1 MSANLATGI
10 RHMTAALT
18 VIVAP
23 DTGKAEKALKS
34 GSTIAGKAR
43 RVTDMRK
50 LISKV
55 AAKFRFNKA
64 ASASPAATNE
74 LRVRYLPPTPHSE
87 EVPPA
92 LFAAELE
99 NIRKKR
105 KAMNVEDLARH
116 ESPGMDHKL
125 AGLALSGG
133 GIRSATFNLG
143 VIQAL
148 YRCGLFSRLDYLSTV
163 SGGGYIGSCL
173 SSIFATAPDDK
184 DLLIIVEGLPEDARF
199 SVGKPLTHNR
209 WQLEAG
215 SCEALKLFLPPD
227 QQARRL
233 TLTNQ
238 VVRKNAQ
245 EAITSENGIEA
256 VFHVLDNNCKGLKSS
271 TQVQNGRSALTIEI
285 PAANRPD
292 AASGDHWVTLSV
304 HTEPFPFQH
313 HLGGDESDSFKHL
326 RDSSNYLVPR
336 QFLAT
341 FRLPGLFIRGLIVN
355 FAMILPFLLLAAIAT
370 TWTSGGQITKAIQA
384 ENLNIEIPERAPSEK
399 TEAEATTTP
408 YRYFLDVEEHLA
420 ETALMKNLTSL
431 KANVS
436 KCFFVSLTGVPDAIE
451 VGPTATYYD
460 KEWIVAGQT
469 PEKIYFEYPAGFR
482 SKFNI
487 SAVVWTE
494 DMSPATCAA
503 ARSGKFTATIKN
515 PVEALA
521 DSSFSLIK
529 IAIFLAMAILG
540 LYPLGQWLLNQVSP
554 TDWHARD
561 RITRWLCGGAILS
574 LALFS
579 AIQIQPVAVYYY
591 HIMSDSQDATF
602 GDVGELSTVI
612 AAILTVLGSLFSGAM
627 ARRTAGVI
635 GKIGLTILGI
645 LGPVVLWL
653 VYLNLTRWILVENT
667 TPGWAGALWQ
677 IADGATPVAP
687 RTVTAIIA
695 PPLALL
701 GALVAWIGGALQPL
715 LNFVHDNWRWSHH
728 ARDVVG
734 SYAIVSLVIFVITRL
749 FYDVNATSFHRFYRD
764 RLSAAYLINPWRHT
778 NSGRVFHNDGQK
790 LSALSQD
797 RAPYH
802 LINTTL
808 NIQRSKTANLRGRNG
823 AFFVFAPQYS
833 GSQLT
838 GYRRTSELE
847 EEHGDLDLGTAMAI
861 SGAAASPNMGS
872 NTMRSL
878 VFIMSL
884 LNIRLGY
891 WFPHPGNFGGKDY
904 GHKHFRNILR
914 LASAPFT
921 RVTPYHLFKEMIGD
935 LKEDGWHV
943 NLTDGGH
950 LENMGLYELIR
961 RRCKL
966 IIVSDAEADPDMIFA
981 GLANA
986 VRLIRIDLGV
996 WIDID
1001 VDQIRIDAA
1010 TGHSRSHYA
1019 IGRIRYGDGDD
1030 AHGYLI
1036 YFKSSTTGDEDV
1048 HIKEYDALEPTFP
1061 QQTTADQFFDEAQFE
1076 AYRALGHHVAMSL
1089 LAAPAMTRRDM
1100 RKTDDIIAGLEELMT
1115 QEQK

>member
-1 MSANLATGI
+1 
-10 RHMTAALT
+10 
-18 VIVAP
+18 
-23 DTGKAEKALKS
+23 
-34 GSTIAGKAR
+34 
-43 RVTDMRK
+43 MRK

-64 ASASPAATNE
+64 EPDSPAAINE
-74 LRVRYLPPTPHSE
+74 VRARYLPPTPHSE
-87 EVPPA
+87 TVPPE

-99 NIRKKR
+99 NIREKR
-105 KAMNVEDLARH
+105 KAMHLEDLAGH
-116 ESPGMDHKL
+116 EGPGADHKL
-125 AGLALSGG
+125 VGLALSGG

-143 VIQAL
+143 IIQAL
-148 YRCGLFSRLDYLSTV
+148 YRSNLFSRLDYLSTV

-184 DLLIIVEGLPEDARF
+184 DLLIIVEGLPDNARF
-199 SVGKPLTHNR
+199 SVGKPLTGNR
-209 WQLEAG
+209 WQLEA
-215 SCEALKLFLPPD
+215 SLCEGLKLFLPPD
-227 QQARRL
+227 QHNRRL
-233 TLTNQ
+233 TLTNH
-238 VVRKNAQ
+238 VARRDGEK
-245 EAITSENGIEA
+245 TTPPENGPENSIEA
-256 VFHVLDNNCKGLKSS
+256 VLHVLDNNDEHIESS
-271 TQVQNGRSALTIEI
+271 TQIQNDRSTLVIEI
-285 PAANRPD
+285 PA
-292 AASGDHWVTLSV
+292 SGSPAEHRINLAV
-304 HTEPFPFQH
+304 HTAPFPFQH
-313 HLGGDESDSFKHL
+313 HLGGDESGSFKHL
-326 RDSSNYLVPR
+326 RDSSNYLVPN

-370 TWTSGGQITKAIQA
+370 TWTSGGRITKAIQA
-384 ENLNIEIPERAPSEK
+384 EALEIEVPERALPENPDIE
-399 TEAEATTTP
+399 TNTP
-408 YRYFLDVEEHLA
+408 YRYTVNVEEHLA
-420 ETALMKNLTSL
+420 ETALMTNLPSL
-431 KANVS
+431 KANLG
-436 KCFFVSLTGVPDAIE
+436 KCFFTSLTGVPDAIK

-469 PEKIYFEYPAGFR
+469 PEQIHFEYPAGFR
-482 SKFNI
+482 TKFNV

-494 DMSPATCAA
+494 DMSPAACAD

-521 DSSFSLIK
+521 DGSFSLIK
-529 IAIFLAMAILG
+529 IAIFSVMIILG
-540 LYPLGQWLLNQVSP
+540 MYPIGQWLFNRISP
-554 TDWHARD
+554 TGWHARD

-579 AIQIQPVAVYYY
+579 AIQIQPVALYYY
-591 HIMSDSQDATF
+591 HVMSDSQDATF
-602 GDVGELSTVI
+602 GDVGELSTVVT
-612 AAILTVLGSLFSGAM
+612 ALLTVLGSLFSGAL
-627 ARRTAGVI
+627 ARRTAGI
-635 GKIGLTILGI
+635 MGKAGLMILGI
-645 LGPVVLWL
+645 LGPFVLWL
-653 VYLNLTRWILVENT
+653 VYLNLTRWILIENT
-667 TPGWAGALWQ
+667 APNGAGLLWQ
-677 IADGATPVAP
+677 VANGVMPVA
-687 RTVTAIIA
+687 TQTIMTAITL
-695 PPLALL
+695 PLELL
-701 GALVAWIGGALQPL
+701 GALVTWIGDNLQTL
-715 LNFVHDNWRWSHH
+715 LKFAHDDWYWSQH
-728 ARDVVG
+728 ARDVAG
-734 SYAIVSLVIFVITRL
+734 SYAIVSLIIFVITRL

-778 NSGRVFHNDGQK
+778 HSGRVFHNDSQK
-790 LSALSQD
+790 LSTLS
-797 RAPYH
+797 RHRTPYH

-823 AFFVFAPQYS
+823 AFFIFAREYS

-838 GYRRTSELE
+838 GYRRTHELE

-872 NTMRSL
+872 NTTRSL

-966 IIVSDAEADPDMIFA
+966 IIVSDAEADPEMIFA

-1001 VDQIRIDAA
+1001 VDQIRRDAA
-1010 TGHSRSHYA
+1010 TSHSRSHYA
-1019 IGRIRYGDGDD
+1019 IGRIRYGGDE
-1030 AHGYLI
+1030 HGYLI

-1076 AYRALGHHVAMSL
+1076 AYRALGYHAAITL
-1089 LAAPAMTRRDM
+1089 LAAPGMARRDM
-1100 RKTDDIIAGLEELMT
+1100 RKTDDIIAGLEEMMT